1 MLILVSCVLSLAMA
15 FFYKSAVWLLRVKF
29 GVAVSEAYTH
39 LVVLPIIVIVVIMVG
54 PWLTV
59 YLEGA

>member
-1 MLILVSCVLSLAMA
+1 MLILVSCVLSLVMA
-15 FFYKSAVWLLRVKF
+15 FFYKSVVWLMRVKF
-29 GVAVSEAYTH
+29 GLTVSEAYTH

-59 YLEGA
+59 YLGVG